1 MTPDALGESSV
12 ASYLS
17 RGDDITVKIHI
28 DHLVVTWSLADT
40 NARKALPCFRPLST
54 IG

>member
-1 MTPDALGESSV
+1 
-12 ASYLS
+12 
-17 RGDDITVKIHI
+17 VKIHI
-28 DHLVVTWSLADT
+28 DHLVNWSLADN